1 MGKQMTEMLKGTL
14 EGIVLAILSMRPA
27 YGYEITASLR
37 EQGFSDIVEGTV
49 YALLVRIEQKKQY
62 KQYKARIE
70 ALPEPYGTVAK
81 ALQRY
86 FMYYGGVT
94 DGETAL
100 TMFGDFADLW
110 ERAAADGTP
119 VREIVGDDP
128 VEFAETFAQAYTGKQ
143 WIDKERARLT
153 KAIEDA
159 ERGEQK

>member
-1 MGKQMTEMLKGTL
+1 MAKWIET
-14 EGIVLAILSMRPA
+14 
-27 YGYEITASLR
+27 ITGSL
-37 EQGFSDIVEGTV
+37 
-49 YALLVRIEQKKQY
+49 EQKKQY

-70 ALPEPYGTVAK
+70 ALPEPYGTAAK

-100 TMFGDFADLW
+100 KMMSDFVELW

-119 VREIVGDDP
+119 VRAIVGENP
-128 VEFAETFAQAYTGKQ
+128 VEFAETFAQAYTGTQ

-159 ERGEQK
+159 ERGDQK